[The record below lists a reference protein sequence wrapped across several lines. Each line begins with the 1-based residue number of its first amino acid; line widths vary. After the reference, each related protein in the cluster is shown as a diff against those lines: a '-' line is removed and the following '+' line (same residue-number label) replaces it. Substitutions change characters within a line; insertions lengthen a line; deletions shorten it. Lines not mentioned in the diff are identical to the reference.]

1 MKNILWIYLLDYSG
15 SSILIYIN
23 DQEQIEKPNRSV
35 VSHFLYGLKEA
46 AGEFEEDEISIMVL
60 DNALFFL
67 IEEPITN
74 SILVLKSKLQ
84 SNTEL
89 VSQKLRIIKE
99 GFVQKFGE
107 KANILQHER
116 EKLFSSFKME
126 VKQLISPLENN
137 DLLKNKN

>member
-1 MKNILWIYLLDYSG
+1 MKDILWIYLLDYSG

-23 DQEQIEKPNRSV
+23 DQEQIENPNRSV

-46 AGEFEEDEISIMVL
+46 AGEFEEDEINIMIL

-89 VSQKLRIIKE
+89 VSKKLRAIKD
-99 GFVQKFGE
+99 GFIEKFGE
-107 KANILQHER
+107 KANVLQHER
-116 EKLFSSFKME
+116 EKFFSSFKME
-126 VKQLISPLENN
+126 VRQLIGSLEKN
-137 DLLKNKN
+137 DSVKNKN